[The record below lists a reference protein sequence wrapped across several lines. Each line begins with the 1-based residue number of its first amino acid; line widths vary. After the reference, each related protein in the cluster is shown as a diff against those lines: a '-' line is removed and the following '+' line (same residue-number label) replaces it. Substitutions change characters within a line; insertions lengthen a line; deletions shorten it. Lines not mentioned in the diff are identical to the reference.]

1 MSTQE
6 AYNKVKD
13 VFGRYLEEHNQRKT
27 PERFAILKEIYENE
41 DHFDVE
47 TLYLSMKNKNYRVS
61 RATLYNTIELLLT
74 CGLVSKHQFGQNQ
87 SFYEKSYFN
96 KQHDHVILTDTG
108 EVFEFCDQRIQN
120 IKQTI
125 EEIFNVEVESH
136 SLYFYAKRKESSNN

>member
-27 PERFAILKEIYENE
+27 PERFAILKEVYENE

-47 TLYLSMKNKNYRVS
+47 TLYLSMKDKNYRVS

-74 CGLVSKHQFGQNQ
+74 CGLVRKHQFGQNQ

-108 EVFEFCDQRIQN
+108 
-120 IKQTI
+120 
-125 EEIFNVEVESH
+125 
-136 SLYFYAKRKESSNN
+136 